1 MFGGREAGR
10 PSYSWWDPISM
21 YPQSCTFPIF
31 DKESHILFITVR
43 FMSEKA
49 SEKNSLGLQIES
61 KCIQRTAP
69 KEPHLNT
76 DLTLRTTS
84 EPMS

>member
-21 YPQSCTFPIF
+21 YPQSCTFHIF